1 MRLVRDLGEAP
12 LSVPSHPIPC
22 LSILPPRCAQFIK
35 EGLEASEQE
44 ASPQVPIKPS
54 LPPFLPQTH
63 WLKLP
68 SVCYLVVTLL
78 VPTVGVYL
86 PGTLGPPMKRSLN

>member
-22 LSILPPRCAQFIK
+22 LSIPPPRCAQFIK

-54 LPPFLPQTH
+54 LPPTDTLAEAPFCVLSRCHSPGPHSGGLPT
-63 WLKLP
+63 WD
-68 SVCYLVVTLL
+68 S
-78 VPTVGVYL
+78 
-86 PGTLGPPMKRSLN
+86 